1 MFVAILALRIL
12 TNHFQFFS
20 RSSAISLLQRV
31 QQERNINIMQILM
44 HCAHQLQPDHRLLA
58 ANILL
63 QLDILVI
70 VKIQKNTSL
79 QFMNFNHETLS
90 TEQKH

>member
-1 MFVAILALRIL
+1 
-12 TNHFQFFS
+12 
-20 RSSAISLLQRV
+20 
-31 QQERNINIMQILM
+31 M